1 MSRISSWKLA
11 LLWLAVAMTVASVSA
26 DSSAAENLEDV
37 ELITASR
44 SGDEYVAISGA
55 EGDTK
60 VSASPPDL
68 KKNSRKYG
76 LTTRYTLYF
85 TFFINEI
92 KIKIKKNKK
101 NEF

>member
-1 MSRISSWKLA
+1 
-11 LLWLAVAMTVASVSA
+11 MTVASVSA

-60 VSASPPDL
+60 VSASPSDL
-68 KKNSRKYG
+68 KKNSRKYS
-76 LTTRYTLYF
+76 LTRRYSSSYSLT
-85 TFFINEI
+85 
-92 KIKIKKNKK
+92 KNKK
-101 NEF
+101 GKKMNLDEE